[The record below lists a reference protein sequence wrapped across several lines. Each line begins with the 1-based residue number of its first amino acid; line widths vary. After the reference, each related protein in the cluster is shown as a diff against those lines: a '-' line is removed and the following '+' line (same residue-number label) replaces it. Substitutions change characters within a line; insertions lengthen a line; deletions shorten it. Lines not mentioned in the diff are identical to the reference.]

1 MSFEGEKWFDWG
13 FDKVE
18 NISEDYY
25 LGNEAQLTQ
34 STNSYTL
41 DIDGPDEQLFAK
53 PVISSNDMVTLW
65 ISKITKTQQDKY
77 TIEISANAN
86 KDIIAFQLQLSH
98 ILLSIDETIQAKEDI
113 FLFSHEFNDIDGD
126 KFADYGEPILTE
138 NGEKYIY
145 DASMYVLPLYNQNDL
160 RVNSGYGLKSLMNF
174 KDDLDQ
180 DIEDFFT
187 NNVNSVVNDEYTNL
201 ILYFDNSNINY
212 ELYDGVD
219 LQVEYFDSDLQ
230 EFVVYYDNLIEN
242 INVNNNSVDSVKIDI
257 APLIQKYLS
266 NQINYENI
274 VISATNRNNDFS
286 NILINNTDY
295 KPRIE
300 IFYSK

>member
-1 MSFEGEKWFDWG
+1 
-13 FDKVE
+13 
-18 NISEDYY
+18 
-25 LGNEAQLTQ
+25 
-34 STNSYTL
+34 
-41 DIDGPDEQLFAK
+41 
-53 PVISSNDMVTLW
+53 
-65 ISKITKTQQDKY
+65 
-77 TIEISANAN
+77 
-86 KDIIAFQLQLSH
+86 
-98 ILLSIDETIQAKEDI
+98 
-113 FLFSHEFNDIDGD
+113 
-126 KFADYGEPILTE
+126 
-138 NGEKYIY
+138 
-145 DASMYVLPLYNQNDL
+145 
-160 RVNSGYGLKSLMNF
+160 MNF
-174 KDDLDQ
+174 KEDLDQ